1 MLKGWII
8 LDEWSMNSHHLL
20 RVLPLESIVQV
31 IASQN
36 LFIQRNFKKKIWVSG
51 NIFNICFL
59 MSPNHNFTFFFFL
72 FFGVRRGGGGW
83 RGEKGGRAVLN
94 SELYNAQISCF
105 RMEAHQMR
113 LIYEDQNQQACYAKD
128 NLTHSFHDYT
138 KQNFKEKFRINSQYS
153 VKHSNYRIN
162 SQTYLQ
168 KFASFVIN

>member
-1 MLKGWII
+1 
-8 LDEWSMNSHHLL
+8 
-20 RVLPLESIVQV
+20 
-31 IASQN
+31 
-36 LFIQRNFKKKIWVSG
+36 
-51 NIFNICFL
+51 
-59 MSPNHNFTFFFFL
+59 MSPNHNFTFFFFF

-138 KQNFKEKFRINSQYS
+138 KTKF
-153 VKHSNYRIN
+153 
-162 SQTYLQ
+162 
-168 KFASFVIN
+168 

>member
-8 LDEWSMNSHHLL
+8 LDEWSMNSQHLL

-36 LFIQRNFKKKIWVSG
+36 LFIQRTSKKKIWVSG

-59 MSPNHNFTFFFFL
+59 MSPNHNFTSFFFFL
-72 FFGVRRGGGGW
+72 VWGGG
-83 RGEKGGRAVLN
+83 KGRKGAGLFWTLN

-105 RMEAHQMR
+105 RMEAHQMG
-113 LIYEDQNQQACYAKD
+113 LIYENQNQQACYAKD

-138 KQNFKEKFRINSQYS
+138 KQKFKEKFRINSQYL

-162 SQTYLQ
+162 SQT
-168 KFASFVIN
+168 

>member
-59 MSPNHNFTFFFFL
+59 MSPNHNFTFFFFF
-72 FFGVRRGGGGW
+72 FFGVRRGGWW

-94 SELYNAQISCF
+94 SELWTLQCTNFMFPNGSTSN
-105 RMEAHQMR
+105 EA
-113 LIYEDQNQQACYAKD
+113 
-128 NLTHSFHDYT
+128 
-138 KQNFKEKFRINSQYS
+138 
-153 VKHSNYRIN
+153 
-162 SQTYLQ
+162 YLWGS
-168 KFASFVIN
+168 KSTGLLCKR

>member
-72 FFGVRRGGGGW
+72 FFGVRRGGGG
-83 RGEKGGRAVLN
+83 GEGRKGAGLFWTLNFTMHKFHVSEWKHIKWGLFMRIKINRPVMQKIILHIRFTIIQNKILKKN
-94 SELYNAQISCF
+94 SESIHNIQ
-105 RMEAHQMR
+105 
-113 LIYEDQNQQACYAKD
+113 
-128 NLTHSFHDYT
+128 
-138 KQNFKEKFRINSQYS
+138 
-153 VKHSNYRIN
+153 SNI
-162 SQTYLQ
+162 
-168 KFASFVIN
+168 VIIG